1 MTQNFSALQL
11 RVLAFSGV
19 CHAAQVVADIANG
32 RSSDPPRYLVDAIY
46 TQAMAD
52 VGEVFKPLSD
62 FRSAMGAAADLL
74 SGKIR
79 SPEQARY
86 VAQLLKLVTLLQRD
100 RAMVEKLRNL
110 LDASTTTDMQDR
122 IRTGADIYRDTISKL
137 GSRIQVTGTP
147 EILQQTGSAERI
159 RCALLA
165 GIRFAWAWQQ
175 VGGRQWHLLIQRGS
189 MLKALGELSVA

>member
-1 MTQNFSALQL
+1 MNDTYTPLQL

-19 CHAAQVVADIANG
+19 CHAAATVAELANG
-32 RSSDPPRYLVDAIY
+32 RISDPPRYLVDAIY
-46 TQAMAD
+46 TQALNNVAD
-52 VGEVFKPLSD
+52 VFRPLAN
-62 FRSAMGAAADLL
+62 FRAAMGAAADLL

-86 VAQLLKLVTLLQRD
+86 VAQLLKLASLLQRD

-110 LDASTTTDMQDR
+110 LDATTSTDAEDR
-122 IRTGADIYRDTISKL
+122 IRTAADIYRDTISRL
-137 GSRIQVTGTP
+137 GPRIQVTGSP
-147 EILQQTGSAERI
+147 EVLQRSGSAERI

-175 VGGRQWHLLIQRGS
+175 LGGRQWHLLLQRGA
-189 MLKALGELSVA
+189 MIKTLGELSVA